1 MPKLKSN
8 PMIVL
13 NNASE
18 GTNLELFVASNL
30 PIVQVKDGTTIN
42 PSWENKPLVL
52 SPSVY
57 VNNVKITNPT
67 ITWQRRSGGGD
78 FSSTLISGESVSNNI
93 LTVNKNVLVNDTNKI
108 ITYKCTVIYDGITK
122 TDEKSFSLSVV
133 GSSGTAGQSVFV
145 TYNDSSTAPS
155 TPTGNGTTNGWHTS
169 MTSSSV
175 WMSVKTAAD
184 ISSGT
189 WGEPVRIKGADG
201 KGITNAVVTYQ
212 ASSSGSSIPTG
223 EWVSN
228 IPTVSSGQYLW
239 TRTVTSFTDG
249 TSSTGYSIGKIGENG
264 TKGNDGKGIKSTEIT
279 YQAHTSGTA
288 VPTGTWTTAIPNVAA
303 NQYLWTKTTITYT
316 DNTTISSYS
325 IGKMGATGES
335 SVSFEIYSDTGLVF
349 HNEDQI
355 TLKTQKLYGFTTI
368 TIGGST
374 TIQWSKMTQSGWVNT
389 WKYDSGDTNNVITN
403 TETLVVKSSEVDGS
417 QLYRCTLTYGG
428 KTYTDIVTITDKSD
442 VYQSKIVSIGGNVL
456 HGGEIGITAYASL
469 YHGADEEDTLKCPI
483 YSQGTTPVSNQ
494 AYYVLDNSVYVIK
507 KYVSNAWVVDTTIKQ
522 DHLYS
527 WFIVDKYTGEQQSI
541 GSGKVIYIT
550 NDVISKSG
558 IVQCKIDNISM
569 CTESF
574 TDANDPIIG
583 SEQPS
588 VTTSGQL
595 WLNTD
600 DGILYAYKE
609 ASASWEPVNS
619 GQNRTYTSAP
629 VVKYDCCFYK
639 KGDLWIV
646 GDNDS
651 AYTDAKPGTLLVAI
665 NGLKDGAENWGTAA
679 WKDRLAVDWDNKLYY
694 DETINSITDYQQK
707 LSAYMNFEADGLKIG
722 ANNTEFYTKVT
733 PYDLG
738 FYQGPEKVAYVSNK
752 KMYNTS
758 LEVSNDVQILKHKSD
773 EQPNPQKPYF
783 MLGNFKFIIEENGSM
798 SIARSLM
805 TSPQPRVRGYNI
817 SGKII
822 TIYFTPWS
830 SNVSYGYKSN
840 HDATAIGNIQLLNDE
855 GTALTKTTATGA
867 GYIRI
872 TSSANLPKNIR
883 IVLPYHVVYNIGQA
897 NSDYDLTDVGS
908 DAITLAIATDV

>member
-42 PSWENKPLVL
+42 PSWETKPLVL

-57 VNNVKITNPT
+57 VNNVKLSNPT

-288 VPTGTWTTAIPNVAA
+288 VPTGMWTTTIPSVAA
-303 NQYLWTKTTITYT
+303 NQFLWTKTTITYT
-316 DNTTISSYS
+316 DNTTTSSYS
-325 IGKMGATGES
+325 VGKMGANGAS
-335 SVSFEIYSDTGLVF
+335 SVSFEIYSDTGFVF
-349 HNEDQI
+349 NNESEI
-355 TLKTQKLYGFTTI
+355 TLKTQKLYGATNI
-368 TIGGST
+368 TISSPT
-374 TIQWSKMTQSGWVNT
+374 TIQWSKMVNGTWTNT
-389 WKYDSGDTNNVITN
+389 WKYDSGDTTNVTSN
-403 TETLVVKSSEVDGS
+403 TETLLVKRNEVNGT
-417 QLYRCTLTYGG
+417 QLFRCVLTYGG
-428 KTYTDIVTITDKSD
+428 KQYTDVVTITDKTDTYRS
-442 VYQSKIVSIGGNVL
+442 SIISIGGNVL
-456 HGGEIGITAYASL
+456 TGGETGRIAYATL
-469 YHGADEEDTLKCPI
+469 FQGADEKDRLLCPI
-483 YSQGTTPVSNQ
+483 YSDNTTPVSNTT
-494 AYYVLDNSVYVIK
+494 YYKLDGGIITTQ
-507 KYVSNAWVVDTTIKQ
+507 KYVNGAWSKDDTINQ
-522 DHLYS
+522 EYLYT
-527 WFIVDKYTGEQQSI
+527 WFILDKYTGVQQEI

-550 NDVISKSG
+550 NDVISRSG
-558 IVQCKIDNISM
+558 IVQCVVGNISV
-569 CTESF
+569 CTETF

-583 SEQPS
+583 SEEPNG
-588 VTTSGQL
+588 TTKGQL
-595 WLNTD
+595 WFNTD
-600 DGILYAYKE
+600 DGILYAYGDDG
-609 ASASWEPVNS
+609 WYPVNS

-629 VVKYDCCFYK
+629 IVRKDCCYYK
-639 KGDLWIV
+639 AGDLWIV
-646 GDNDS
+646 GENDS
-651 AYTDAKPGTLLVAI
+651 QYTNARVGTLLIAI
-665 NGLKDGAENWGTAA
+665 NNLQDDVNWTTAE
-679 WKDRLAVDWDNKLYY
+679 WKNRLAVDWNNKLYY
-694 DETINSITDYQQK
+694 DEALNSITDYQQK
-707 LSAYMNFEADGLKIG
+707 LSAYMNFEVDGLKIG

-758 LEVSNDVQILKHKSD
+758 LEVSNDIQIAKHKSD
-773 EQPNPQKPYF
+773 EQTNPQKPYF
-783 MLGNFKFIIEENGSM
+783 MLGNFRFIIEENGSM

-805 TSPQPRVRGYNI
+805 TSPQPRVRGYDV
-817 SGKII
+817 SGKVI

-830 SNVSYGYKSN
+830 SNVAYGYKSN
-840 HDATAIGNIQLLNDE
+840 HDATAINNIQLVNDS
-855 GTALTKTTATGA
+855 GTVLTRTTATGA

-872 TSSANLPKNIR
+872 TASDTLPQNVNVR
-883 IVLPYHVVYNIGQA
+883 LPYHVVYNIGQA

-908 DAITLAIATDV
+908 DAITLAIATSV

>member
-42 PSWENKPLVL
+42 PSWETKPLVL

-57 VNNVKITNPT
+57 VNNVKLSNPT

-155 TPTGNGTTNGWHTS
+155 TPTGSGATNGWHTS

-189 WGEPVRIKGADG
+189 WGEPVRIKGVDG
-201 KGITNAVVTYQ
+201 KGITNSVITYQ

-223 EWVSN
+223 EWISN

-239 TRTVTSFTDG
+239 TRTITTFTDG

-264 TKGNDGKGIKSTEIT
+264 AKGTDGKGIKATEIT

-288 VPTGTWTTAIPNVAA
+288 VPTGTWVSTIPNVAA
-303 NQYLWTKTTITYT
+303 NQYLWTRTTITYT
-316 DNTTISSYS
+316 DNTTTSSYS
-325 IGKMGATGES
+325 VGKMGANGAS
-335 SVSFEIYSDTGLVF
+335 SVSFEIYSDTGFVF
-349 HNEDQI
+349 NNESEI
-355 TLKTQKLYGFTTI
+355 TLKTQKLYGATNI
-368 TIGGST
+368 TISSPT
-374 TIQWSKMTQSGWVNT
+374 TIQWSKMVNGTWTNT
-389 WKYDSGDTNNVITN
+389 WKYDSGDTTNVTSN
-403 TETLVVKSSEVDGS
+403 TETLLVKRNEVNGT
-417 QLYRCTLTYGG
+417 QLFRCVLTYGG
-428 KTYTDIVTITDKSD
+428 KQYTDVVTITDKTD
-442 VYQSKIVSIGGNVL
+442 TYQSSIISIGGNVL
-456 HGGEIGITAYASL
+456 TGGETGRIAYATL
-469 YHGADEEDTLKCPI
+469 FQGADEKDKLLCPI
-483 YSQGTTPVSNQ
+483 YSDNTTPVSNTT
-494 AYYVLDNSVYVIK
+494 YYKLDGGIITTQ
-507 KYVSNAWVVDTTIKQ
+507 KYVNGAWSKDDTINQ
-522 DHLYS
+522 EYLYT
-527 WFIVDKYTGEQQSI
+527 WFILDKYTGVQQEI

-550 NDVISKSG
+550 NDVISRSG
-558 IVQCKIDNISM
+558 IVQCVVGNISV
-569 CTESF
+569 CTETF

-583 SEQPS
+583 SEEPN
-588 VTTSGQL
+588 VTTKGQL
-595 WLNTD
+595 WFNTD
-600 DGILYAYKE
+600 DGILYAYGDDG
-609 ASASWEPVNS
+609 WYPVNS

-629 VVKYDCCFYK
+629 IVRKDCCYYK
-639 KGDLWIV
+639 VGDLWIV
-646 GDNDS
+646 GENDS
-651 AYTDAKPGTLLVAI
+651 QYTNARVGTLLIAI
-665 NGLKDGAENWGTAA
+665 NNLQDDVNWTTAE
-679 WKDRLAVDWDNKLYY
+679 WKNRLAVDWSNKLYY
-694 DETINSITDYQQK
+694 DEALNSITDYQQK
-707 LSAYMNFEADGLKIG
+707 LSAYMNFEVDGLKIG

-758 LEVSNDVQILKHKSD
+758 LEVSNDIQIAKHKSD
-773 EQPNPQKPYF
+773 EQINPQKPYF
-783 MLGNFKFIIEENGSM
+783 MLGNFRFIIEENGSM

-805 TSPQPRVRGYNI
+805 TSPQPRVRGYDV
-817 SGKII
+817 SGKVI

-830 SNVSYGYKSN
+830 SNVAYGYKSN
-840 HDATAIGNIQLLNDE
+840 HDATAINNIQLVNDS
-855 GTALTKTTATGA
+855 GTVLTRTTATGA

-872 TSSANLPKNIR
+872 TASDTLPQNVNVR
-883 IVLPYHVVYNIGQA
+883 LPYHVVYNIGQA

-908 DAITLAIATDV
+908 DAITLAISTSV

>member
-18 GTNLELFVASNL
+18 STNLELFVSSNL
-30 PIVQVKDGTTIN
+30 PMAQVKDGTAIN
-42 PSWENKPLVL
+42 PSWETKPLVL

-78 FSSTLISGESVSNNI
+78 FSSTLISGESVSNNV
-93 LTVNKNVLVNDTNKI
+93 LTVNKNILVDDANKI
-108 ITYKCTVIYDGITK
+108 VTYKCTVIYDGITK

-155 TPTGNGTTNGWHTS
+155 TPTGSGSTNGWHTS

-175 WMSVKTAAD
+175 WMSVKTASD

-189 WGEPVRIKGADG
+189 WGEPVRIKGSDG
-201 KGITNAVVTYQ
+201 KGITNSVVTYQ
-212 ASSSGSSIPTG
+212 ASNSGSSIPTG

-239 TRTVTSFTDG
+239 TRTITTFTDG

-288 VPTGTWTTAIPNVAA
+288 VPTGTWTTTIPSVAA
-303 NQYLWTKTTITYT
+303 NQFLWTKTTITYT
-316 DNTTISSYS
+316 DNTTTSSYS
-325 IGKMGATGES
+325 VGKMGANGAAGVS
-335 SVSFEIYSDTGLVF
+335 SVSFEIYSDTGFVF
-349 HNEDQI
+349 NSESEI
-355 TLKTQKLYGFTTI
+355 TLKTQKLYGATNI
-368 TIGGST
+368 TISSPT
-374 TIQWSKMTQSGWVNT
+374 TIQWSKMVNGAWANT
-389 WKYDSGDTNNVITN
+389 WKYDSGDTTNVTSN
-403 TETLVVKSSEVDGS
+403 TETLLVKRNEVNGT
-417 QLYRCTLTYGG
+417 QLYRCVLTYGG
-428 KTYTDIVTITDKSD
+428 KQYTDVVTITDKTD
-442 VYQSKIVSIGGNVL
+442 TYQSSIISIGGNVL
-456 HGGEIGITAYASL
+456 TGGEPGRIAYAALFQGS
-469 YHGADEEDTLKCPI
+469 DEEDKLLCPI
-483 YSQGTTPVSNQ
+483 YSNGTTPIANQ
-494 AYYVLDNSVYVIK
+494 TYYMLDGDVITTK
-507 KYVSNAWVVDTTIKQ
+507 KYTNNAWVTDSTINQ
-522 DHLYS
+522 EYLYT
-527 WFIVDKYTGEQQSI
+527 WFLLDRYTGLQQEI

-550 NDVISKSG
+550 NDIISRSG
-558 IVQCKIDNISM
+558 IVQCVIGNVSV
-569 CTESF
+569 CTETFS
-574 TDANDPIIG
+574 DANDPIIG
-583 SEQPS
+583 SEEPNIT
-588 VTTSGQL
+588 VKGQL

-600 DGILYAYKE
+600 DGLLYAYNDG
-609 ASASWEPVNS
+609 WYPVNS

-629 VVKYDCCFYK
+629 IVRKDCCYYK
-639 KGDLWIV
+639 TGDLWIV
-646 GDNDS
+646 GENDS
-651 AYTDAKPGTLLVAI
+651 AYTDAKVGTLLIATNDLQNADNWTVA
-665 NGLKDGAENWGTAA
+665 E
-679 WKDRLAVDWDNKLYY
+679 WKNRLAVDWSNKLYY
-694 DETINSITDYQQK
+694 DEALNNIVDYQQK
-707 LSAYMNFEADGLKIG
+707 LNAYMNFEVDGLKIG
-722 ANNTEFYTKVT
+722 ASNTEFYTKVT

-758 LEVSNDVQILKHKSD
+758 LEVSNDIQIAKHKSD
-773 EQPNPQKPYF
+773 EQTNPQKPYF
-783 MLGNFKFIIEENGSM
+783 MLGNFRFIIEENGSM

-805 TSPQPRVRGYNI
+805 TSPQPRVRGYDV
-817 SGKII
+817 SGKVI

-840 HDATAIGNIQLLNDE
+840 HDTTAINNIQLVNDS
-855 GTALTKTTATGA
+855 GTVLTKTTATGA

-872 TSSANLPKNIR
+872 TASDTLPQNVNVR
-883 IVLPYHVVYNIGQA
+883 LPYHVVYNIGQA

-908 DAITLAIATDV
+908 DAITLAIATSI

>member
-42 PSWENKPLVL
+42 PSWETKPLVL

-78 FSSTLISGESVSNNI
+78 FSSTLISGESVSNNV
-93 LTVNKNVLVNDTNKI
+93 LTVNKNILVDDANKI
-108 ITYKCTVIYDGITK
+108 VTYKCTVIYDGITK

-155 TPTGNGTTNGWHTS
+155 TPTGSGSTNGWHTS

-175 WMSVKTAAD
+175 WMSVKTASD

-189 WGEPVRIKGADG
+189 WGEPVRIKGSDG
-201 KGITNAVVTYQ
+201 KGITNSVVTYQ
-212 ASSSGSSIPTG
+212 ASNSGSSIPTG

-239 TRTVTSFTDG
+239 TRTITTFTDG

-288 VPTGTWTTAIPNVAA
+288 VPTGTWTTTIPSVAA
-303 NQYLWTKTTITYT
+303 NQFLWTKTTITYT
-316 DNTTISSYS
+316 DNTTTSSYS
-325 IGKMGATGES
+325 VGKMGANGAAGVS
-335 SVSFEIYSDTGLVF
+335 SVSFEIYSDTGFVF
-349 HNEDQI
+349 NSESEI
-355 TLKTQKLYGFTTI
+355 TLKTQKLYGATNI
-368 TIGGST
+368 AISSPT
-374 TIQWSKMTQSGWVNT
+374 TIQWSKMVNGAWANT
-389 WKYDSGDTNNVITN
+389 WKYDSGDTTNVTSN
-403 TETLVVKSSEVDGS
+403 TETLLVKRNEVNGT
-417 QLYRCTLTYGG
+417 QLYRCVLTYGG
-428 KTYTDIVTITDKSD
+428 KQYTDVVTITDKTD
-442 VYQSKIVSIGGNVL
+442 TYQSSIISIGGNVL
-456 HGGEIGITAYASL
+456 TGGEPGRIAYAALFQGS
-469 YHGADEEDTLKCPI
+469 DEEDKLLCPI
-483 YSQGTTPVSNQ
+483 YSNGTTPIANQ
-494 AYYVLDNSVYVIK
+494 TYYMLDGDVITTK
-507 KYVSNAWVVDTTIKQ
+507 KYTNNAWVTDSTINQ
-522 DHLYS
+522 EYLYT
-527 WFIVDKYTGEQQSI
+527 WFLLDRYTGLQQEI

-550 NDVISKSG
+550 NDIISRSG
-558 IVQCKIDNISM
+558 IVQCVIGNVSV
-569 CTESF
+569 CTETFS
-574 TDANDPIIG
+574 DANDPIIG
-583 SEQPS
+583 SEEPN
-588 VTTSGQL
+588 VTVKGQL

-600 DGILYAYKE
+600 DGLLYAYNDG
-609 ASASWEPVNS
+609 WYPVNS

-629 VVKYDCCFYK
+629 IVRKDCCYYK
-639 KGDLWIV
+639 TGDLWIV
-646 GDNDS
+646 GENDS
-651 AYTDAKPGTLLVAI
+651 QYTNARVGTLLIAI
-665 NGLKDGAENWGTAA
+665 NNLQDDVNWTTTE
-679 WKDRLAVDWDNKLYY
+679 WKNRLAVDWSNKLYY
-694 DETINSITDYQQK
+694 DEALNSITDYQQK
-707 LSAYMNFEADGLKIG
+707 LSAYINFEVDGLKIG

-758 LEVSNDVQILKHKSD
+758 LEVSNDIQIAKHKSD
-773 EQPNPQKPYF
+773 EQTNPQKPYF
-783 MLGNFKFIIEENGSM
+783 MLGNFRFIIEENGSM

-805 TSPQPRVRGYNI
+805 TSPQPRVRGYDV
-817 SGKII
+817 SGKVI

-830 SNVSYGYKSN
+830 SNVAYGYKSN
-840 HDATAIGNIQLLNDE
+840 HDATAINNIQLVNDS
-855 GTALTKTTATGA
+855 GTVLTRTTATGA

-872 TSSANLPKNIR
+872 TASDTLPQNVNVR
-883 IVLPYHVVYNIGQA
+883 LPYHVVYNIGQA

-908 DAITLAIATDV
+908 DAITLAIATNV